1 MKPKNKTILMII
13 FVIVIVLLL
22 VFGGMVMAGARL
34 NGGMMSEVS
43 WMWIPIAITLGLEIL
58 PGRAIF
64 GKN

>member
-1 MKPKNKTILMII
+1 MKPNNKMILMIV

-22 VFGGMVMAGARL
+22 VFGGMAMAGARL
-34 NGGMMSEVS
+34 NGGMMSDVS
-43 WMWIPIAITLGLEIL
+43 WMGFPIAIALGLEIL